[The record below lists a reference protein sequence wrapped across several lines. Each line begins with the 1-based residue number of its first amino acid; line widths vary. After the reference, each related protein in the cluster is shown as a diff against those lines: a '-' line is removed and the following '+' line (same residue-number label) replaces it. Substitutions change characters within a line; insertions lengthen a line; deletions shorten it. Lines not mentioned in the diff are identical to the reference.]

1 MDIKKVFKS
10 LTKIEIAL
18 LIVFV
23 LYIVLPIQTPD
34 FLSGSVDSSLGM
46 LTIFVVTVFLFLN
59 VNPVVAIVY
68 IFVGYELLRRSARK
82 PGRVTLMKYTP
93 TQAKK
98 DMEMKAMNPVQ
109 EKTLE
114 EEIVDMMAPIGRSDP
129 NVYMDTTF
137 KPVADKV
144 TDGSL
149 YN

>member
-1 MDIKKVFKS
+1 MDINKVFKS

-34 FLSGSVDSSLGM
+34 FMAGWIDSSLGM

-59 VNPVVAIVY
+59 VSPVVAVVY
-68 IFVGYELLRRSARK
+68 ILVGYELLRRSSKKA
-82 PGRVTLMKYTP
+82 GRVTLMKYTP

-114 EEIVDMMAPIGRSDP
+114 EEIVESMAPIGRSDP
-129 NVYMDTTF
+129 NVYVDTTF
-137 KPVADKV
+137 KPVADKIK
-144 TDGSL
+144 DGSL
-149 YN
+149 YE

>member
-1 MDIKKVFKS
+1 MDISKVFKS

-34 FLSGSVDSSLGM
+34 FMAGWVDSSLGM
-46 LTIFVVTVFLFLN
+46 LTIFAVTVFLFLN
-59 VNPVVAIVY
+59 VSPVVAVVY
-68 IFVGYELLRRSARK
+68 ILVGYELLRRSSK
-82 PGRVTLMKYTP
+82 KTGRVTLMKYTP

-114 EEIVDMMAPIGRSDP
+114 EEIVGSMAPIGRSDP
-129 NVYMDTTF
+129 NVYVDTTF
-137 KPVADKV
+137 KPVADKIKE
-144 TDGSL
+144 GSL
-149 YN
+149 YE

>member
-1 MDIKKVFKS
+1 MDINKVFKS

-34 FLSGSVDSSLGM
+34 FMAGWVDSSLGM

-59 VNPVVAIVY
+59 VSPVVAVVY
-68 IFVGYELLRRSARK
+68 ILVGYELLRRSSK
-82 PGRVTLMKYTP
+82 KTGRVTLMKYTP

-114 EEIVDMMAPIGRSDP
+114 EEIVGSMAPIGRSDP
-129 NVYMDTTF
+129 NVYVDTTF
-137 KPVADKV
+137 KPVADKIKE
-144 TDGSL
+144 GSL
-149 YN
+149 YE

>member
-1 MDIKKVFKS
+1 MDINKVFKS

-34 FLSGSVDSSLGM
+34 FMAGWVDSSLGM
-46 LTIFVVTVFLFLN
+46 LTIFAVTVFLFLN
-59 VNPVVAIVY
+59 VSPVVAVVY
-68 IFVGYELLRRSARK
+68 ILVGYELLRRSSK
-82 PGRVTLMKYTP
+82 KTGRVTLMKYTP

-114 EEIVDMMAPIGRSDP
+114 EEIVGSMAPIGRSDP
-129 NVYMDTTF
+129 NVYVETTF
-137 KPVADKV
+137 KPVADKIK
-144 TDGSL
+144 DGSL
-149 YN
+149 YE